1 VELFTFPCF
10 FFVLVD
16 DSVVVLWLAPSGS
29 VCVLVAAEFVR
40 VLLPSRVVLVVW
52 LESDDDCAKPCAT
65 IKDDA
70 MNEARMSFLTVFLLF
85 GD

>member
-1 VELFTFPCF
+1 MLF
-10 FFVLVD
+10 
-16 DSVVVLWLAPSGS
+16 
-29 VCVLVAAEFVR
+29 VATESVR
-40 VLLPSRVVLVVW
+40 VLLPSRTVVVVW

-70 MNEARMSFLTVFLLF
+70 MNEARMSFFTVFLLF